1 VYGLGLVAGIGPRG
15 QLLWAIRR
23 ALDWIG
29 SPIDGETIKKRRN
42 WNRQTVMIASL
53 AYYQK
58 KKVVQSEE
66 VPNVYE
72 DARQYVSKNISNEN
86 LELRYF

>member
-1 VYGLGLVAGIGPRG
+1 
-15 QLLWAIRR
+15 
-23 ALDWIG
+23 
-29 SPIDGETIKKRRN
+29 
-42 WNRQTVMIASL
+42 MIASL